1 MRDQLDTTLLAA
13 MERAFDKVR
22 ASDEPLHIPTLH
34 VRVRISGTDE
44 LADELARGIEQ
55 ELRRQLSTMA
65 ATNGGA
71 SPALQTGPSGAESG
85 GHTGFAGLTPAG
97 MDGPASETT
106 DSLQFRVRM
115 LLHYLETGAL
125 PWPLAQVEPAVAVSE
140 LRDTAHIHLAGV
152 LDRLTGEPVLLQAR
166 VAFWFRWLQLL
177 PEASWPVLAREA
189 VPPSSGQGVR
199 LAELIG
205 TLSREQAGALSRY
218 ARLQLAA
225 AAIDRARR
233 TGDLADAVEFASLV
247 LHVLGGGGAGGPGA
261 NATSSSGA
269 SARPPGGTD
278 SLVSRP
284 GNDAGELDRASSSNE
299 RVVAEAARLSSAS
312 ESGLVSRSGNDAGEL
327 NRASSSNER
336 VVAEAARL
344 SSASESGLVSRS
356 GNDAGELNR
365 AASSNERAVA
375 EAARLSSAIGLTA
388 RLPEP
393 VAAALRAWLVA
404 PTSSVEAGATY
415 PGMAGG
421 GPAEPRTGPPLPPGK
436 PLQSRP
442 EPGLAAP
449 ATGVRETRRRDTD
462 ARTAPFGQMV
472 HHAGLVLLHPFLP
485 RFFESTAIKETGRP
499 ALAPDVLPRAA
510 ALLHLLAVG
519 NDEVFELELDFIKV
533 LLGLPLD
540 SPLPVSE
547 GLLRASDQEE
557 VEALLSAVIGHWR
570 VLKSTSVK
578 GLRSSFLQRSGL
590 LRETEQGFRLQVT
603 PAPFDM
609 LLGQLP
615 WGIGTIKLPWMKRAI
630 FTEWSAP

>member
-1 MRDQLDTTLLAA
+1 MPPLPHRIRRLSLRVHATSPNQALALRKEMRDQLDTTLLAA

-71 SPALQTGPSGAESG
+71 SPALQTGPSGAESR

-97 MDGPASETT
+97 TDGPASETT

-115 LLHYLETGAL
+115 LLHYLETGSL

-152 LDRLTGEPVLLQAR
+152 LDRLTGEPVLLRAR

-233 TGDLADAVEFASLV
+233 TGDLADAAEFASLV

-299 RVVAEAARLSSAS
+299 RAVAEAARLSSAS

-327 NRASSSNER
+327 
-336 VVAEAARL
+336 
-344 SSASESGLVSRS
+344 
-356 GNDAGELNR
+356 DR

-375 EAARLSSAIGLTA
+375 EAARLSSAVGLTA

-404 PTSSVEAGATY
+404 PTSSVEAGATQ

-449 ATGVRETRRRDTD
+449 ATGVRETRPRDTD

-519 NDEVFELELDFIKV
+519 NEEVFELELDFIKV

-547 GLLRASDQEE
+547 GILRASDQEE

-590 LRETEQGFRLQVT
+590 LRETEQGFRLQIT